1 VAGIDINM
9 GCPVPKVARGGAG
22 AALLADPPRMAAI
35 IEAVRKNT
43 TLPLTVKIRLGIDEV
58 KVVELARVVEDSGAD
73 AIAVHFRLKTDP
85 WTGPARWEWA
95 AAVKATVKI
104 PVIGNGNIETAAEA
118 RLRLAEV
125 DGVMAGRGAIA
136 NPFLFREV
144 MGQATKPADWRAM
157 AVRLTEL
164 IEAFTPER
172 NRAGKLKAFSRYLT
186 AGGRCPKAEKKALF
200 TAQTFA
206 EARERFLGVFS
217 PSGN

>member
-1 VAGIDINM
+1 M
-9 GCPVPKVARGGAG
+9 
-22 AALLADPPRMAAI
+22 
-35 IEAVRKNT
+35 
-43 TLPLTVKIRLGIDEV
+43 
-58 KVVELARVVEDSGAD
+58 
-73 AIAVHFRLKTDP
+73 
-85 WTGPARWEWA
+85 
-95 AAVKATVKI
+95 
-104 PVIGNGNIETAAEA
+104 
-118 RLRLAEV
+118 
-125 DGVMAGRGAIA
+125 
-136 NPFLFREV
+136 LFRSEV